1 MASEPRIISVANAKG
16 GVGKSVV
23 TIMLATALAKEK
35 NKKILILDCDS
46 QGSITDMFE
55 TEKLLIGEGR
65 EPLVEVEEITPRK
78 VNTFLRRFGGDYDYI
93 FIDIPRMTDKKKD
106 NSTVMLLY
114 NCDSILVPIIGSEV
128 DVLSSFDF
136 LSVLEEASNDKQD
149 MDETLRYFGFINRRN
164 QRKSNAEAEDSMKK
178 EGMKMFTNSLS
189 DLKIFTSPSFYSS
202 ILDNKEGE
210 RRFKPFYD
218 EFKKKFKLK

>member
-1 MASEPRIISVANAKG
+1 MANEPRILSVANAKG

-23 TIMLATALAKEK
+23 TIMLATAIAKE
-35 NKKILILDCDS
+35 NKKVLILDCDS

-55 TEKLLIGEGR
+55 TEKMLVGEDK

-106 NSTVMLLY
+106 NTTVMLLY

-149 MDETLRYFGFINRRN
+149 MDESLKYFGFINRRN
-164 QRKSNAEAEDSMKK
+164 QRKSNEEAEESMKK

-202 ILDNKEGE
+202 ILNSKEGE
-210 RRFKPFYD
+210 RRFGPFYE
-218 EFKKKFKLK
+218 EFKKKFKIK

>member
-1 MASEPRIISVANAKG
+1 MANEPRILSVANAKG

-23 TIMLATALAKEK
+23 TIMLATALAKELG
-35 NKKILILDCDS
+35 KKILILDCDS
-46 QGSITDMFE
+46 QGSITDMYE
-55 TEKLLIGEGR
+55 TEKEILGEGH

-78 VNTFLRRFGGDYDYI
+78 VNTFLRRFGGDYDFI

-114 NCDSILVPIIGSEV
+114 NCDSILVPIVGNEV

-164 QRKSNAEAEDSMKK
+164 QRKSNEEAEQAMKK

-189 DLKIFTSPSFYSS
+189 DLKIFTSPSFFSS
-202 ILDNKEGE
+202 ILDTKEGE
-210 RRFKPFYD
+210 RRFSPFYM